1 MQQIDNSM
9 THTYTMMLDAL
20 YKIVHTYLYRGR
32 LAAALR
38 IVQATQ
44 PMLDA
49 EEVARRD
56 RLKLLLLYGQ
66 VLVVDLLLG
75 HSEPDLL
82 FATARQVKEGADE
95 LGDQSLI
102 ADALHLLGQTHYF
115 ATITQLLKS
124 GQPVNVPQGEGKFA
138 EAFVYHQQA
147 LQLREA
153 LNDTRGMSESHFQI
167 GSVHERWGQ
176 AEQAVEH
183 YRQASQIAEQ
193 YDYRYEKVEPARHLA
208 LHALMQGDLD
218 QALRYGQRALALR
231 EEAGFKPYLPLD
243 HLLLRNIYLARGETA
258 SAQQH
263 TQLATALAEEIGY
276 PVLVAS
282 VPDLR
287 KL

>member
-1 MQQIDNSM
+1 
-9 THTYTMMLDAL
+9 MLDAL
-20 YKIVHTYLYRGR
+20 YEIVHTYLYRGQ
-32 LAAALR
+32 LANALR
-38 IVQATQ
+38 IIQATQ
-44 PMLDA
+44 PLLDA
-49 EEVARRD
+49 EEVAQRD

-66 VLVVDLLLG
+66 VLVVDHLLG
-75 HSEPDLL
+75 HSEPDPL
-82 FATARQVKEGADE
+82 FATARQARESADD
-95 LGDQSLI
+95 LGDQLLV
-102 ADALHLLGQTHYF
+102 ADALHLLGQAHYF

-124 GQPVNVPQGEGKFA
+124 GQPVNSAQEEGKFA
-138 EAFVYHQQA
+138 EAFAYHRQA

-153 LNDTRGMSESHFQI
+153 LNDTRGMSASHFEI
-167 GSVHERWGQ
+167 GSVHERWSQ

-208 LHALMQGDLD
+208 LYALMQGDLD
-218 QALRYGQRALALR
+218 QALSYGQRALSLR

-243 HLLLRNIYLARGETA
+243 HLLLRNIYLARGETP

-263 TQLATALAEEIGY
+263 MQQATILAEEIGH
-276 PVLVAS
+276 PELIAA